1 MLLAFTLSFLAM
13 VYLTVVQIMPNWMA
27 NFMMGTATL
36 DNGEF
41 LLMSKPSQAIVVTS
55 ALMLSMFA
63 CLYLWL
69 IVFMLSYNSETTVNN
84 LARTPDPKS
93 LSYRVMQKFL
103 PLLKRIQAQTK
114 RASSNTAA
122 AVVSTPRN
130 SSQTSS
136 FGSRI
141 SSFGSQTSS
150 FGSRTASRLISDF
163 TSIEGTYHRY
173 YDAVLDFPKLIFQT
187 MSLSGYLSKG
197 FPLPIIFFYVL
208 PLGFNWLISFYRFQR
223 NKPDPMLVVA
233 RVFYLFDLFFAVFA
247 PIVMLLYS
255 YYNFNM
261 DRANFATREETLTPG
276 SFDRIARLFADPIQV
291 QMAKTSLANL
301 QITGGEYILVKCF
314 LNLLGIYKWKK
325 VIAHLILANRSRRE
339 EKGGAKAHA
348 HPHSRVHTI
357 VGGIVFIFCGVG
369 IAIYTALALS
379 TSITNC
385 SPYYHCPVYS
395 YRWEWGQKSTCPCIV
410 FIDRELAPKTYNEWI
425 NAPNVT
431 DPLSALAS
439 NGYLQTVQI
448 INRALPELPE
458 ALRQCKTLKDL
469 ILIYTK
475 TRRFPEWTKEFTHLQ
490 YLHVENDFQHSS
502 LQYLP
507 PDIFTEMHSLRFVRT
522 GGASGL
528 TEYPS
533 LKGLHSLST
542 LVMSIVRGLKQ
553 LPNLDDLSGL
563 TTLYIADAIHVHS
576 LPSLTGLT
584 SLKNFAI
591 FRRNEICCNGW
602 ATGYCDLTN
611 FQCLPRPNEP
621 TVQCV
626 SDRMPAEDLAV
637 VERIDG
643 FLCGTN
649 ITQDLEA
656 SEPSLESTDGVCQ
669 GVLYRECY
677 LNGTRGICYNGRMQV
692 VHCDV
697 FGEYEKMR
705 RLQIARGVGDKC
717 DPDVEAWLG
726 CPNSTAHDE

>member
-339 EKGGAKAHA
+339 EKG
-348 HPHSRVHTI
+348 
-357 VGGIVFIFCGVG
+357 
-369 IAIYTALALS
+369 ALALS

-475 TRRFPEWTKEFTHLQ
+475 TRRFPEWTKE
-490 YLHVENDFQHSS
+490 LHTYSTCTS
-502 LQYLP
+502 KT
-507 PDIFTEMHSLRFVRT
+507 IF
-522 GGASGL
+522 
-528 TEYPS
+528 
-533 LKGLHSLST
+533 
-542 LVMSIVRGLKQ
+542 SIQVCSICRQIFSPKCTAY
-553 LPNLDDLSGL
+553 DS
-563 TTLYIADAIHVHS
+563 
-576 LPSLTGLT
+576 
-584 SLKNFAI
+584 FA
-591 FRRNEICCNGW
+591 R
-602 ATGYCDLTN
+602 
-611 FQCLPRPNEP
+611 
-621 TVQCV
+621 V
-626 SDRMPAEDLAV
+626 
-637 VERIDG
+637 
-643 FLCGTN
+643 
-649 ITQDLEA
+649 
-656 SEPSLESTDGVCQ
+656 
-669 GVLYRECY
+669 
-677 LNGTRGICYNGRMQV
+677 GRQV
-692 VHCDV
+692 
-697 FGEYEKMR
+697 
-705 RLQIARGVGDKC
+705 
-717 DPDVEAWLG
+717 
-726 CPNSTAHDE
+726 